1 MAFCLEFLTPTFST
15 IMVPLPLSRQP
26 IGAEPLQEGKS
37 DGEATEQEHQVR
49 NGVKRVAFAP
59 IGIHGGALFG
69 TDVLGLMLGK
79 DMHLLFVVA
88 EDQGDGGAKR
98 SICLMMTTLRK
109 ALTLLR
115 HRNITLT
122 LRLLLHM

>member
-1 MAFCLEFLTPTFST
+1 MFGSPYTYIFNHHFL
-15 IMVPLPLSRQP
+15 LPLSRQP

-69 TDVLGLMLGK
+69 TDVLDLMLGK

>member
-1 MAFCLEFLTPTFST
+1 MFYHHG
-15 IMVPLPLSRQP
+15 PLPLSRQP

-59 IGIHGGALFG
+59 
-69 TDVLGLMLGK
+69 T
-79 DMHLLFVVA
+79 
-88 EDQGDGGAKR
+88 KR
-98 SICLMMTTLRK
+98 SICLMMTTLRN
-109 ALTLLR
+109 ALALLR

>member
-1 MAFCLEFLTPTFST
+1 M
-15 IMVPLPLSRQP
+15 MVPLPLSCQP
-26 IGAEPLQEGKS
+26 IGAEPLQEGQS

-79 DMHLLFVVA
+79 AMHLLFVVA
-88 EDQGDGGAKR
+88 EDQG

>member
-1 MAFCLEFLTPTFST
+1 
-15 IMVPLPLSRQP
+15 MVPLPLSRQP

-49 NGVKRVAFAP
+49 NGVKRVAFAL

-69 TDVLGLMLGK
+69 TDVLGLVLGK
-79 DMHLLFVVA
+79 DMHLLIVVA
-88 EDQGDGGAKR
+88 EDQGDGGAIR

-122 LRLLLHM
+122 LRLLLYM

>member
-1 MAFCLEFLTPTFST
+1 MF
-15 IMVPLPLSRQP
+15 PLPLSRHP

-59 IGIHGGALFG
+59 IGIHGGAVFG

-98 SICLMMTTLRK
+98 SICLMMTTLRN
-109 ALTLLR
+109 ALALLR
-115 HRNITLT
+115 HRTCNITLT
-122 LRLLLHM
+122 LRLLLYMY

>member
-1 MAFCLEFLTPTFST
+1 
-15 IMVPLPLSRQP
+15 MVPLPLSRHP

-79 DMHLLFVVA
+79 DMHLLF
-88 EDQGDGGAKR
+88 AKR

-122 LRLLLHM
+122 LRLLLYM